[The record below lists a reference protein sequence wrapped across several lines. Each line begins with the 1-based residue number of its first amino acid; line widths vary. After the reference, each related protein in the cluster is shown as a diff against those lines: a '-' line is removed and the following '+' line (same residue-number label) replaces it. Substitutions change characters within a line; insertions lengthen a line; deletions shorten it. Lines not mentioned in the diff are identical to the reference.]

1 RRLVRQPD
9 HKNCFDGFHKPKIVY
24 ISGLTRAGSQ
34 MQALVSRKKIVF
46 TRRYVF
52 NTIIALIRPL
62 QSINE

>member
-1 RRLVRQPD
+1 
-9 HKNCFDGFHKPKIVY
+9 
-24 ISGLTRAGSQ
+24 

-52 NTIIALIRPL
+52 NTIIALISPL

>member
-1 RRLVRQPD
+1 
-9 HKNCFDGFHKPKIVY
+9 
-24 ISGLTRAGSQ
+24 

-52 NTIIALIRPL
+52 NTIALIRPL

>member
-1 RRLVRQPD
+1 
-9 HKNCFDGFHKPKIVY
+9 
-24 ISGLTRAGSQ
+24 

-52 NTIIALIRPL
+52 NTIIALIRPS

>member
-1 RRLVRQPD
+1 
-9 HKNCFDGFHKPKIVY
+9 
-24 ISGLTRAGSQ
+24 

-52 NTIIALIRPL
+52 NTIIALIRTL

>member
-1 RRLVRQPD
+1 
-9 HKNCFDGFHKPKIVY
+9 
-24 ISGLTRAGSQ
+24 

-62 QSINE
+62 QSIGNAANLLI

>member
-1 RRLVRQPD
+1 
-9 HKNCFDGFHKPKIVY
+9 
-24 ISGLTRAGSQ
+24 

-46 TRRYVF
+46 TPRYVF

>member
-1 RRLVRQPD
+1 
-9 HKNCFDGFHKPKIVY
+9 
-24 ISGLTRAGSQ
+24 

-52 NTIIALIRPL
+52 NTIITLIRPL

>member
-1 RRLVRQPD
+1 
-9 HKNCFDGFHKPKIVY
+9 
-24 ISGLTRAGSQ
+24 

-46 TRRYVF
+46 TRRHVF

>member
-1 RRLVRQPD
+1 
-9 HKNCFDGFHKPKIVY
+9 
-24 ISGLTRAGSQ
+24 

-46 TRRYVF
+46 TRRDVF

>member
-1 RRLVRQPD
+1 
-9 HKNCFDGFHKPKIVY
+9 
-24 ISGLTRAGSQ
+24 
-34 MQALVSRKKIVF
+34 MQALVSREKKIVF

>member
-1 RRLVRQPD
+1 
-9 HKNCFDGFHKPKIVY
+9 
-24 ISGLTRAGSQ
+24 

-46 TRRYVF
+46 TRRYAF

>member
-1 RRLVRQPD
+1 
-9 HKNCFDGFHKPKIVY
+9 
-24 ISGLTRAGSQ
+24 

-52 NTIIALIRPL
+52 NTIIALIRPF

>member
-1 RRLVRQPD
+1 
-9 HKNCFDGFHKPKIVY
+9 
-24 ISGLTRAGSQ
+24 

-52 NTIIALIRPL
+52 NTIIALIHPL

>member
-1 RRLVRQPD
+1 
-9 HKNCFDGFHKPKIVY
+9 
-24 ISGLTRAGSQ
+24 

-52 NTIIALIRPL
+52 NTIIIALIRPL

>member
-1 RRLVRQPD
+1 
-9 HKNCFDGFHKPKIVY
+9 
-24 ISGLTRAGSQ
+24 

-46 TRRYVF
+46 TLRYVF

>member
-1 RRLVRQPD
+1 
-9 HKNCFDGFHKPKIVY
+9 
-24 ISGLTRAGSQ
+24 

-46 TRRYVF
+46 TRRYVS

>member
-1 RRLVRQPD
+1 
-9 HKNCFDGFHKPKIVY
+9 
-24 ISGLTRAGSQ
+24 

-52 NTIIALIRPL
+52 NTIIALIRAL

>member
-1 RRLVRQPD
+1 
-9 HKNCFDGFHKPKIVY
+9 
-24 ISGLTRAGSQ
+24 

-52 NTIIALIRPL
+52 NTIIELIRPL

>member
-1 RRLVRQPD
+1 
-9 HKNCFDGFHKPKIVY
+9 
-24 ISGLTRAGSQ
+24 

-46 TRRYVF
+46 MRRYVF

>member
-1 RRLVRQPD
+1 
-9 HKNCFDGFHKPKIVY
+9 
-24 ISGLTRAGSQ
+24 

-52 NTIIALIRPL
+52 NNIIALIRPL

>member
-1 RRLVRQPD
+1 
-9 HKNCFDGFHKPKIVY
+9 
-24 ISGLTRAGSQ
+24 

-46 TRRYVF
+46 KRRYVF

>member
-1 RRLVRQPD
+1 
-9 HKNCFDGFHKPKIVY
+9 
-24 ISGLTRAGSQ
+24 

-52 NTIIALIRPL
+52 NTIIALMRPL

>member
-1 RRLVRQPD
+1 
-9 HKNCFDGFHKPKIVY
+9 
-24 ISGLTRAGSQ
+24 

-52 NTIIALIRPL
+52 NAIIALIRPL

>member
-1 RRLVRQPD
+1 
-9 HKNCFDGFHKPKIVY
+9 
-24 ISGLTRAGSQ
+24 

-52 NTIIALIRPL
+52 NTIIVLIRPL

>member
-1 RRLVRQPD
+1 
-9 HKNCFDGFHKPKIVY
+9 
-24 ISGLTRAGSQ
+24 

-62 QSINE
+62 HCLHKRINTRRITNAGIGEQEKDRVYAPLRF